1 MALAVRLGRISAQR
15 PRGSLGAS
23 EDVGNCF
30 SKAFDAEGFRNESG
44 SPDLRVWG
52 EGLVA
57 RNEYYRNF
65 PPVRY
70 AFHCLDAISLPELDV
85 RDDKVGQSGIGLTY
99 RVGFGVYNGA
109 DMMAHIL
116 DEDLKLQRHQRLV
129 FHNHDL
135 SPAPWFYRHD
145 AGI

>member
-1 MALAVRLGRISAQR
+1 MALAVLSGRISAQR

-23 EDVGNCF
+23 EDVGNCV

-57 RNEYYRNF
+57 RDEYYRNF

-70 AFHCLDAISLPELDV
+70 ALHSRNAISLPKADV
-85 RDDKVGQSGIGLTY
+85 RDDKVGRSRIGLAY
-99 RVGFGVYNGA
+99 RVGFGIDYRA
-109 DMMAHIL
+109 DMVAHVL
-116 DEDLKLQRHQRLV
+116 DDNPKLQRH
-129 FHNHDL
+129 
-135 SPAPWFYRHD
+135 
-145 AGI
+145 